1 MKIKRPFIPFGMLFG
16 IIFSIIATSL
26 VSLALSAEIQ
36 QSPQSFD
43 TPEAAMTA
51 LIDAADHNDSA
62 ALTRLLGPGSEDI
75 ASTGSATEDKD
86 RREEFARLA
95 HEKSHLNLDASNPN
109 RATFTVGN
117 QESPFPVPLIHKNG
131 KWMFDT
137 ATGRVEILAHRI
149 GRNELDTMQACRGYV
164 EAQLQY
170 ADKDHSGDGFL
181 EYAQRLMS
189 NPGKQDGLYWEGPAG
204 SLIPKS
210 FAEAAA
216 NYPEGSTKQT
226 PYHGYYFHVLRSQG
240 PDAQGGAFNYVVK
253 GNMIGG
259 FALVAWPAQYG
270 VTGIMTFT
278 VNHLGVVYEKD
289 LGPNSAAIARQLPTF
304 NPDKTWH
311 PVDLE

>member
-1 MKIKRPFIPFGMLFG
+1 MNTKRSFILFG
-16 IIFSIIATSL
+16 IVATSL
-26 VSLALSAEIQ
+26 VTGLVSIGLSAAIPQ
-36 QSPQSFD
+36 SPQSPQSFD
-43 TPEAAMTA
+43 TPEAAMA
-51 LIDAADHNDSA
+51 AMIDAADHNDSE
-62 ALTRLLGPGSEDI
+62 ALIKLLGPGSEDI
-75 ASTGSATEDKD
+75 ASAGSVTEDKD

-95 HEKSHLNLDASNPN
+95 HEKSRVNLDPANPN

-117 QESPFPVPLIHKNG
+117 QESPFPVPLINKNG
-131 KWMFDT
+131 KWIFDT

-149 GRNELDTMQACRGYV
+149 GRNELDTVQACRGYV

-181 EYAQRLMS
+181 EYAQRLLS
-189 NPGKQDGLYWEGPAG
+189 NPGKQDGLYWEGTPG

-216 NYPEGSTKQT
+216 NYPEGPTKQT

-240 PDAQGGAFNYVVK
+240 PDAQGGALNYVVK
-253 GNMIGG
+253 GDMIGG

-278 VNHLGVVYEKD
+278 VNHLGIVYEKD
-289 LGPNSAAIARQLPTF
+289 LGPNSATIARQMPSF

-311 PVDLE
+311 HVDLE

>member
-1 MKIKRPFIPFGMLFG
+1 MKIQHPFIPFGILFG
-16 IIFSIIATSL
+16 IMATGL
-26 VSLALSAEIQ
+26 VSLGLSAAIQ

-62 ALTRLLGPGSEDI
+62 ALIKLLGPGSEDI
-75 ASTGSATEDKD
+75 ASTGSTTEDKD
-86 RREEFARLA
+86 RREEFVRLA
-95 HEKSHLNLDASNPN
+95 HEKSHLNLDPANPN

-117 QESPFPVPLIHKNG
+117 QDSPFPVPLIHKNG
-131 KWMFDT
+131 KWMFDS

-181 EYAQRLMS
+181 EYAQRLLS
-189 NPGKQDGLYWEGPAG
+189 TPGKQDGLYWEGPSG

-216 NYPEGSTKQT
+216 NYPEGPTKQT

-278 VNHLGVVYEKD
+278 VNHLGIVYEKD
-289 LGPNSAAIARQLPTF
+289 LGPNSAAIARQMPTF

-311 PVDLE
+311 QVDLE

>member
-1 MKIKRPFIPFGMLFG
+1 MRIQHSFIRFGILFG
-16 IIFSIIATSL
+16 VAATGLISL
-26 VSLALSAEIQ
+26 GLSAATQ

-43 TPEAAMTA
+43 TPQAAMAAMIDAASQNDSTA
-51 LIDAADHNDSA
+51 LIK
-62 ALTRLLGPGSEDI
+62 LLGPGSDDI
-75 ASTGSATEDKD
+75 VSTGAVAEDKD
-86 RREEFARLA
+86 RREEFVRLA
-95 HEKSHLNLDASNPN
+95 HEKSSVNVDPTNPN

-117 QESPFPVPLIHKNG
+117 QDSPFPVPLINKNG

-149 GRNELDTMQACRGYV
+149 GRNELDTVQACRGYV

-170 ADKDHSGDGFL
+170 ADKDHSGNGFL
-181 EYAQRLMS
+181 EYAQRLLS
-189 NPGKQDGLYWEGPAG
+189 NPGKQDGLYWDGTSG

-216 NYPEGSTKQT
+216 NYPEGPTKQT

-240 PDAQGGAFNYVVK
+240 PEAQGGAFNYVVK

-278 VNHLGVVYEKD
+278 VNHLGIVYEKD
-289 LGPNSAAIARQLPTF
+289 LGPNSAAVGRAMPTF

-311 PVDLE
+311 RVDLE